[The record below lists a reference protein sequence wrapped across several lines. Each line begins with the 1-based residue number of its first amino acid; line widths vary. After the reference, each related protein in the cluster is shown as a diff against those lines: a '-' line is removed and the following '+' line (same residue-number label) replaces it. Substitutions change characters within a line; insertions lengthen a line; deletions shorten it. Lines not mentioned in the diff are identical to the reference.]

1 MKWFNRRKKILLSL
15 GILCIL
21 SAMFLFFPDD
31 PPLREVRTFPVM
43 GTVARLDF
51 YGNSNALLEQAAD
64 EAQQEFRRLEAMCSI
79 YDPESELS
87 CLNRSAFQRPFHCSE
102 DLWEILQYARKY
114 YTLSDGAFDVTIK
127 PLMKLWGFHRK
138 RSTLPEQKEI
148 EEAKKLVGL
157 DKVVFHDSDRTV
169 RFSVEGI
176 GIDLGGIAKGYALD
190 KAGKKVMLLGVN
202 TGILDLG
209 GNLFC
214 LPNPPP
220 GKKRDAYRIGIRN
233 PLNKNQIM
241 TVVSM
246 RGAAIATSGDY
257 ERYVVIDGR
266 HYTHIMD
273 AKTGCPVSNMLSVSV
288 IAPKGVDSDA
298 LSTSIFLKGAV
309 LARKVRE
316 ENPAIQILII
326 RRKPEQPE
334 QILVEHFGS
343 VWEKEIAVDR

>member
-127 PLMKLWGFHRK
+127 PARDRAPIDAQASSNL
-138 RSTLPEQKEI
+138 TLGKILFEI
-148 EEAKKLVGL
+148 E
-157 DKVVFHDSDRTV
+157 
-169 RFSVEGI
+169 RFECF
-176 GIDLGGIAKGYALD
+176 DL
-190 KAGKKVMLLGVN
+190 
-202 TGILDLG
+202 
-209 GNLFC
+209 F
-214 LPNPPP
+214 
-220 GKKRDAYRIGIRN
+220 
-233 PLNKNQIM
+233 
-241 TVVSM
+241 
-246 RGAAIATSGDY
+246 
-257 ERYVVIDGR
+257 
-266 HYTHIMD
+266 
-273 AKTGCPVSNMLSVSV
+273 
-288 IAPKGVDSDA
+288 
-298 LSTSIFLKGAV
+298 
-309 LARKVRE
+309 
-316 ENPAIQILII
+316 
-326 RRKPEQPE
+326 
-334 QILVEHFGS
+334 FG
-343 VWEKEIAVDR
+343 